1 MELRLRRSE
10 YTSEEEV
17 VGRKDQPLTG
27 PPRHEVQSAA
37 AVLKYS
43 LPFCTVKLPPLQ
55 NDVLEIRSSQPRPQ
69 LYVASCNEHLTTAT
83 VHAATAPRCLNRQPQ
98 CSAML
103 SLGEV
108 PYCESAVMKTRLNCH
123 ESARM
128 SAAAPTGSIG
138 SIFDVSMGRG
148 GRHQR
153 PTAAELWKGI
163 QWGYLLRR
171 VACGLEAAPQATFV
185 RGPRR
190 YPHWITPYKLTPTLD
205 HIQALFPISALVIR
219 SITPWPPPPPGHR
232 WSAPDCV
239 QDGTATAR
247 EWVPFARGS
256 RSGLP
261 RLHCGSFPVALFLFF
276 FLGRLSSKKL

>member
-171 VACGLEAAPQATFV
+171 VACGLGAAPQATFV

-219 SITPWPPPPPGHR
+219 SITPR
-232 WSAPDCV
+232 SISRIA
-239 QDGTATAR
+239 
-247 EWVPFARGS
+247 FSGS
-256 RSGLP
+256 LLRHTTSLMS
-261 RLHCGSFPVALFLFF
+261 LTST
-276 FLGRLSSKKL
+276 SS

>member
-171 VACGLEAAPQATFV
+171 VACGLGAAPQATFV

-219 SITPWPPPPPGHR
+219 SITRPSETR
-232 WSAPDCV
+232 LTSI
-239 QDGTATAR
+239 
-247 EWVPFARGS
+247 ES
-256 RSGLP
+256 RDL
-261 RLHCGSFPVALFLFF
+261 
-276 FLGRLSSKKL
+276 